1 MVISLLR
8 CWLSQLG
15 EVQQHFAN
23 HSLQDISASAV
34 KEVVIQMEQGE
45 LGGVAAKKE
54 EKKTKKTGRNLHSTE
69 LMETGNGN
77 IMNTNLKMTLDW
89 LKVCKVN
96 TGGGI
101 MSPR

>member
-1 MVISLLR
+1 
-8 CWLSQLG
+8 
-15 EVQQHFAN
+15 
-23 HSLQDISASAV
+23 
-34 KEVVIQMEQGE
+34 
-45 LGGVAAKKE
+45 
-54 EKKTKKTGRNLHSTE
+54 
-69 LMETGNGN
+69 METGNGN